1 MSRNMHTITLPQ
13 EGGVLL
19 PPGPQVIKQHSVLI
33 LPQYLHCLLL
43 SLILNVPKT
52 KWECHSVTMG
62 DSGHFLVSCQVLSDD
77 AYWLKQ
83 KAILDHAIK
92 RRTEGLWRYDVFIV
106 SFFLSMDKSLF
117 SWKEHILYIYI
128 HWRSPHSLYTLTL
141 NIWWCSIFNISFCSL
156 IRSIL
161 QDIYRRIEFNVLY
174 LSSYEDLKSHG
185 KKAVMKE
192 IYLNKFEVD
201 VSYSDDLFLYKIF
214 IKNYTSLS

>member
-1 MSRNMHTITLPQ
+1 MTPIGWNKR
-13 EGGVLL
+13 
-19 PPGPQVIKQHSVLI
+19 
-33 LPQYLHCLLL
+33 QYLITRLKGEQKVCDVMTFLL
-43 SLILNVPKT
+43 
-52 KWECHSVTMG
+52 C
-62 DSGHFLVSCQVLSDD
+62 
-77 AYWLKQ
+77 
-83 KAILDHAIK
+83 
-92 RRTEGLWRYDVFIV
+92 R
-106 SFFLSMDKSLF
+106 FFLSMDKSLF

>member
-1 MSRNMHTITLPQ
+1 MTRIGWN
-13 EGGVLL
+13 
-19 PPGPQVIKQHSVLI
+19 KR
-33 LPQYLHCLLL
+33 QYLITRLKGEQKVCDVMTFLLCRFFCLW
-43 SLILNVPKT
+43 I
-52 KWECHSVTMG
+52 
-62 DSGHFLVSCQVLSDD
+62 
-77 AYWLKQ
+77 
-83 KAILDHAIK
+83 
-92 RRTEGLWRYDVFIV
+92 RVF
-106 SFFLSMDKSLF
+106 FHGKS
-117 SWKEHILYIYI
+117 IYYIYI